1 MKEQFLT
8 GVTEKTAT
16 NLQLNAGV
24 LLKNFDP
31 ETDTVSDEDIIG
43 ATRGGGSFSAVP
55 TVHQATA
62 DGVPTNYVGLD
73 RIDEWVATLNVTL
86 IETTPENVKRALG
99 CTVKEEKGTNYTK
112 YTCGN
117 EINDTTDYQG
127 YWWLGA
133 MSNGKKI
140 AIHIKKGMNKS
151 GFTLTFTDKGEGT
164 FPLAIIGNYAYDDLK
179 TGAAPFEIYFANND
193 GE

>member
-8 GVTEKTAT
+8 GVTEKTPL

-24 LLKNFDP
+24 LLKNFDT
-31 ETDTVSDEDIIG
+31 ETDEVTDTDIIG

-55 TVHQATA
+55 TVHQASA
-62 DGVPTNYVGLD
+62 DGVPTNYKGLD
-73 RIDEWVATLNVTL
+73 RIDEWVVTLNATL
-86 IETTPENVKRALG
+86 IETTADSIKRALG
-99 CTVKEEKGTNYTK
+99 CTVKETKGSNYTK

-117 EINDTTDYQG
+117 EISDTDYTDI
-127 YWWLGA
+127 WWLGA

-140 AIHIKKGMNKS
+140 AIKIKNGMNKS

-164 FPLAIIGNYAYDDLK
+164 FPLAIIGNYAYADLK
-179 TGAAPFEIYFANND
+179 TGEAPFEIYLPNAED
-193 GE
+193 

>member
-8 GVTEKTAT
+8 GVTEKTPL

-31 ETDTVSDEDIIG
+31 ENDEVSNDDIIG
-43 ATRGGGSFSAVP
+43 ATRNGGSFSAVP

-62 DGVPTNYVGLD
+62 DGVPTNYKGLD
-73 RIDEWVATLNVTL
+73 RIDEWVVTLNVTL
-86 IETTPENVKRALG
+86 IETTPNNIKRALG
-99 CTVKEEKGTNYTK
+99 CTVKESKSTNYTK

-117 EINDTTDYQG
+117 EISDTDYQN

-140 AIHIKKGMNKS
+140 AIHIKNGMNKS

-164 FPLAIIGNYAYDDLK
+164 FPLAIIGNYTFADLT
-179 TGAAPFEIYFANND
+179 TGEAPFEIYLPNL
-193 GE
+193 EE